1 MDAVKLLFH
10 PSDTD
15 STWYSDTVVPV
26 QPHNS
31 CVSDC
36 AKKSNSKTT
45 VLQSLLI
52 LCHGGYRA
60 RVTKADQMYLEHG
73 NFLPHED
80 LTSQ

>member
-1 MDAVKLLFH
+1 MTLTVHGTVTQLFQSSH
-10 PSDTD
+10 IIHASL
-15 STWYSDTVVPV
+15 TVL
-26 QPHNS
+26 
-31 CVSDC
+31 
-36 AKKSNSKTT
+36 KKSNSKTT